1 MVIHMIRYIHGG
13 HKISFSEALPM
24 YMITVGEAAE
34 KLGRIIISSNKDF
47 WTIEIGLFK
56 QLS

>member
-1 MVIHMIRYIHGG
+1 
-13 HKISFSEALPM
+13 M
-24 YMITVGEAAE
+24 YMQTVGEGAE
-34 KLGRIIISSNKDF
+34 KLGRKIISSNKDF